1 MHRAADRARR
11 HLNWRG
17 QLAHSDVI
25 DSLIATYRN
34 LNLKIRPLDS
44 AIAASNGSSL
54 LEAISEL
61 RESEI
66 RASQL
71 IKLMTLGEVGAG
83 MTVPDPPP
91 SANPSNVRTLLSE
104 FGTAREAILAT
115 VREMSE
121 EDLAADRPGFGQ
133 ANSIRQVLEQLV
145 ARDQK
150 VMQAI

>member
-1 MHRAADRARR
+1 
-11 HLNWRG
+11 
-17 QLAHSDVI
+17 LAHSDVI

>member
-1 MHRAADRARR
+1 M
-11 HLNWRG
+11 
-17 QLAHSDVI
+17 AHSDVI